1 VYVHLLNPEDKN
13 LLIPDFGK
21 KVKNIT
27 LFNSGAKLK
36 FKQDAF
42 GIAIA
47 VPAEIIDE
55 TDTVL
60 VMEI

>member
-1 VYVHLLNPEDKN
+1 
-13 LLIPDFGK
+13 
-21 KVKNIT
+21 VKNIT
-27 LFNSGAKLK
+27 LFSSGAKLK